1 MPEHSIRAEMATHSN
16 MNSVMNLKRMINK
29 PVAPG
34 GISPPKVQ
42 TDAMYQSIIHQNN
55 QLLSAS
61 TSEKNLNVIQQKQ
74 QQIKTFSDKNS
85 PHPGIEI

>member
-1 MPEHSIRAEMATHSN
+1 MPEQSIRAEMATHSN
-16 MNSVMNLKRMINK
+16 MNLKRMINK

-34 GISPPKVQ
+34 GISPPKVH

-61 TSEKNLNVIQQKQ
+61 TS
-74 QQIKTFSDKNS
+74 
-85 PHPGIEI
+85 